1 MKKYEMII
9 FDVDGTICDTV
20 DIVYESINTILKNKG
35 IDRKVKLKDIKM
47 SQGLNR
53 VNFAEKCMSFLDKE
67 LREKILAEAD
77 ELKYERINESSLNVY
92 PNVKETIKE
101 LSKKYLISI
110 ASNCGYGYIETILP
124 KIEIK
129 DYVDDYMAAS
139 ALNISKADAIKKIM
153 KRNNVKKAIYV
164 GDTLLDKKSSLEA
177 NTVFIFAEYGFGNI
191 SDVKYKIKSFNELPK
206 IINKIENET

>member
-47 SQGLNR
+47 SQGLNK

-67 LREKILAEAD
+67 LREK
-77 ELKYERINESSLNVY
+77 YERISESSLNVY
-92 PNVKETIKE
+92 PNVKETIEE

-110 ASNCGYGYIETILP
+110 ASNCGHGYIETILP

-129 DYVDDYMAAS
+129 DYVDDYIAAS
-139 ALNISKADAIKKIM
+139 ALNISKADAIKEIM

-191 SDVKYKIKSFNELPK
+191 SDVKYNIKSFNELPK
-206 IINKIENET
+206 IINKIENDT

>member
-20 DIVYESINTILKNKG
+20 DIVYESINTILKSKG
-35 IDRKVKLKDIKM
+35 IDRKVKLKDIK
-47 SQGLNR
+47 SGQGLNKIH
-53 VNFAEKCMSFLDKE
+53 FAEKCMSFLDKE

-77 ELKYERINESSLNVY
+77 KLKYEKINKSSLNVY
-92 PNVKETIKE
+92 HNVKETIE
-101 LSKKYLISI
+101 ALSKNYLISI
-110 ASNCGYGYIETILP
+110 ASNCDYGYIETILP

-129 DYVDDYMAAS
+129 DYVDDYIAAS
-139 ALNISKADAIKKIM
+139 ALNISKADAIKEIM

-177 NTVFIFAEYGFGNI
+177 NAVFIFAEYGFGNV